1 LHNLYEHYDSD
12 VSKLEDVIRY
22 FFDKYEVLK
31 GEKHDFIVSDEKFNE
46 PTVLLRNIVYE
57 LGYDESEKVVDQ
69 YFKVIPKENWD
80 YRHFGTDGILRNRLH
95 ELGYGQSEV
104 EMLLGKAT

>member
-1 LHNLYEHYDSD
+1 
-12 VSKLEDVIRY
+12 
-22 FFDKYEVLK
+22 VLK
-31 GEKHDFIVSDEKFNE
+31 GERHDFIVSDEKFYE
-46 PTVLLRNIVYE
+46 PTGLLRNIVYE

-104 EMLLGKAT
+104 EMLLGK